1 MNFLGGYGINHNK
14 FLLIS
19 EDYQKPTGK
28 SKTIF
33 LSFIRILF

>member
-19 EDYQKPTGK
+19 EDYQKPTGNQK
-28 SKTIF
+28 QYSY
-33 LSFIRILF
+33 LL